1 MQIERLLQR
10 RHQLLGPAAPLFYD
24 PPLHIVKGEG
34 VWLTDADGKRYLDA
48 YNNVPAVGHCHPRI
62 VDALHRQAR
71 TLNVHTRYLHE
82 TILDY
87 GEQLTGAL
95 DDSLSMIFFTCSGTE
110 ANELALRI
118 ARHDAAGQG
127 IICTNA
133 TYHGNSAAVYAL
145 ATLFNRGQP
154 LGPNVKSVA
163 FPDRYRPVQG
173 LRDQPLVDACVA
185 QVERA
190 IAEFEAEGS
199 GFAGLLVCPIFANEG
214 LPEVPA
220 PYLER
225 VAALVRRAGGVLIFD
240 EVQSAF
246 GRTGTLWGHEI
257 SGVVPDILVLGKP
270 MGNGHPL
277 AAAICRPELGNAF
290 RADSMYFNTFGGN
303 PVSCAVGRAVLEVIE
318 DEGLIDNA
326 RRVGAYLRDGLD
338 TLAGRYDLI
347 GDVRNQGLFFA
358 VELVADSA
366 RETAAEAAG
375 RLVDAMKREGVLIS
389 RIGMHN
395 NILKIRPPLC
405 FSRAH
410 ADTVVNAL
418 DRVLGERRGG
428 ARV

>member
-1 MQIERLLQR
+1 MHIERLLER
-10 RHQLLGPAAPLFYD
+10 RHKLLGPAAPLFYD

-48 YNNVPAVGHCHPRI
+48 YNNVPVVGHCHPRI
-62 VDALHRQAR
+62 VDALHRQAQ

-87 GEQLTGAL
+87 GERLTAAL
-95 DDSLSMIFFTCSGTE
+95 DDSLSMVFFTCSGTE

-118 ARHDAAGQG
+118 ARRGAARQG

-154 LGPNVKSVA
+154 LGPNVKSVP
-163 FPDRYRPVQG
+163 FPQSSPG
-173 LRDQPLVDACVA
+173 PGLVDACVA
-185 QVERA
+185 CVERA

-199 GFAGLLVCPIFANEG
+199 GFAGLLACPIFANEG
-214 LPEVPA
+214 LPEA
-220 PYLER
+220 PEHYLKR
-225 VAALVRRAGGVLIFD
+225 VAAVVRRAGGVLIFD

-246 GRTGTLWGHEI
+246 GRTGALWGHEI

-290 RADSMYFNTFGGN
+290 RADAMYFNTFGGN

-326 RRVGAYLRDGLD
+326 RRVGAYLRAGLD
-338 TLAGRYDLI
+338 TLAERCDLI
-347 GDVRNQGLFFA
+347 GDIRNQGLFFA

-366 RETAAEAAG
+366 RESAADAAG
-375 RLVDAMKREGVLIS
+375 KLVEAMKREGVLIS
-389 RIGMHN
+389 RIGMDN

-410 ADTVVNAL
+410 ADTVLSVL

-428 ARV
+428 AHG